1 MYSWLVTS
9 TGRALR
15 ISFYLDWQINNS
27 IFNGPI
33 MMQTQ
38 ILVHRWEQGFQCCF
52 ADGLNQSL
60 VSSAAQ
66 ATWQHVN
73 FNGTVC
79 TNNRM
84 SKFLHLTLSWT
95 AKSFERYL
103 FVEGLKETI
112 SAKINCSSP
121 SGVRTRAAT
130 YNKKIK
136 QTSTIWH

>member
-1 MYSWLVTS
+1 ML
-9 TGRALR
+9 
-15 ISFYLDWQINNS
+15 
-27 IFNGPI
+27 
-33 MMQTQ
+33 QTQ

-66 ATWQHVN
+66 ATRQHVN

-95 AKSFERYL
+95 PISFERYL

-136 QTSTIWH
+136 QTSII